1 MIRLELNENWRMRE
15 IGGDP
20 AAEYI
25 SAVVPGTVYTDLLR
39 EGRMEDPFWK
49 DNEDAALR
57 LMDQDYEYVTRFDCP
72 EELLACERVLL
83 HFDGVDT
90 IADVYLNGSLLG
102 SPCNMHR
109 IWEYEV
115 GGAGASRPS
124 LLKPQDNE
132 LRVIFHSPTKYIA
145 EKYAERPTK
154 GSEDAMDGFVHIR
167 KAHCMFGWDWGAHL
181 PDAGLFRPVSLI
193 GIGAARIDSV
203 YVTQEHIYG
212 NCAIDSSCKSTQE
225 QPASRI
231 KKQYGMEGAVSEKID
246 ACPAG
251 DVEKVRLHFD
261 ISMDLSADSGEKCA
275 AHFAGAADFAS
286 AVVRSAGAAK
296 PGSVA
301 VCSASAVEP
310 GSVAAG
316 STGVEESAS
325 ALEYEYRV
333 TVTGPDGRT
342 WSVTSASP
350 EVEAEIDEPKLWW
363 PNGYGEQNLYTVS
376 VELYE
381 IRKTKESASLSGEAA
396 GQEDDGQ
403 PGSDAAAEAFVKIL
417 LDTWTRCIGLRTMTM
432 HREKDQWGESFAC
445 QVNGVDIFA
454 MGADYIPEDHL
465 LGRVTPQ
472 TTRTLLEKAKWAN
485 FNSIRVWGGGYY
497 PDDWFYDACDELG
510 LVVWQDFMFA
520 CAVYDLTPE
529 FEANIREEF
538 ADNIKR
544 LRHHA
549 SLGLWCGNNEMESF
563 VDDRNSWVSK
573 PQEVRDYL
581 FMYERVIPEELA
593 KYDPQTFYWPS
604 SPSSGGSFDDPRDPN
619 RGDVHYWEV
628 WHGDKPFTEYRK
640 FFFRY
645 LSEFGFQS
653 FPAMKTIEQ
662 ISDDPADYNIFSY
675 IMERHQRNGSA
686 NGKIMNYMQQTYR
699 YPSDFQTV
707 LYASQLLQADGIR
720 YGVEHFRRNRG
731 RCMGAVYWQLN
742 DCWPVASWSSIDY
755 CGRLKALHYYAKRF
769 FAPLMIS
776 CEEQGLMTSGK
787 DLVRE
792 HFEFE
797 KSIRLNVANETMQDE
812 TVTVRW
818 ALRGPSAEIQKSGE
832 AVVLVPA
839 LTSVW
844 LDKIEFPDA
853 DIYRD
858 YISYEMEKD
867 GEIISDG
874 TVIFSYPKYFR
885 YEDPQ
890 LSCRVIGDEIEVT
903 ASAYAKSIEI
913 RNENEDLI
921 LIDNYF
927 DMNAGTKRVK
937 IQSGDVSKLRL
948 RSVYDIR

>member
-1 MIRLELNENWRMRE
+1 MVRLDLNENWKMRE
-15 IGGDP
+15 VSTEP
-20 AAEYI
+20 AIEFI
-25 SAVVPGTVYTDLLR
+25 PAVVPGSVYTDLLR

-49 DNEDAALR
+49 DNEDEALR
-57 LMDQDYEYVTRFDCP
+57 LMDKDYEYVTEFDCP
-72 EELLACERVLL
+72 DELRSCERVLL

-90 IADVYLNGSLLG
+90 IADVYLNGVLLG

-109 IWEYEV
+109 VWEYELK
-115 GGAGASRPS
+115 GADNGNGI
-124 LLKPQDNE
+124 LKAEGNE
-132 LRVIFHSPTKYIA
+132 LRVVFHSPTKYIA
-145 EKYAERPTK
+145 EKYAEHPTK
-154 GSEDAMDGFVHIR
+154 GTADAMDGFVHIR

-181 PDAGLFRPVSLI
+181 PDAGLFRPVSLL

-203 YVTQEHIYG
+203 YVTQEHIRKDG
-212 NCAIDSSCKSTQE
+212 ASGETTGVQH
-225 QPASRI
+225 PAL
-231 KKQYGMEGAVSEKID
+231 
-246 ACPAG
+246 AG
-251 DVEKVRLHFD
+251 TEVEKVRLHLD
-261 ISMDLSADSGEKCA
+261 IATELSGVCDACGSKNVAENTA
-275 AHFAGAADFAS
+275 RFAGADKESSS
-286 AVVRSAGAAK
+286 AF
-296 PGSVA
+296 
-301 VCSASAVEP
+301 
-310 GSVAAG
+310 
-316 STGVEESAS
+316 
-325 ALEYEYRV
+325 EYRV
-333 TVTGPDGRT
+333 TVTDPDGKAL
-342 WSVTSASP
+342 SVTASEP
-350 EVEAEIDEPKLWW
+350 FVEIEIDQPQLWW
-363 PNGYGEQNLYTVS
+363 PNGYGEQKLYTVS
-376 VELYE
+376 VELIE
-381 IRKTKESASLSGEAA
+381 KDCVCA
-396 GQEDDGQ
+396 GNAET
-403 PGSDAAAEAFVKIL
+403 DAAAGGVV
-417 LDTWTRCIGLRTMTM
+417 LDTWTRRIGLRTMTM

-445 QVNGVDIFA
+445 QVNGVDIFS

-472 TTRTLLEKAKWAN
+472 TTRTLLEKCKWAN
-485 FNSIRVWGGGYY
+485 YNAIRVWGGGYY
-497 PDDWFYDACDELG
+497 PEDWFYDACDELG

-529 FEANIREEF
+529 FEENIRAEF

-563 VDDRNSWVSK
+563 VAERNEWVSK

-604 SPSSGGSFDDPRDPN
+604 SPSSGGSFDDPQDPN
-619 RGDVHYWEV
+619 RGDVHYWQV

-640 FFFRY
+640 YYFRY

-653 FPAMKTIEQ
+653 FPTMKTIEQ

-675 IMERHQRNGSA
+675 IMEKHQRNGSA

-699 YPSDFQTV
+699 YPSDFKTV

-731 RCMGAVYWQLN
+731 RCMGAIYWQLN

-776 CEEQGLMTSGK
+776 CEEQGLVTSGK
-787 DLVRE
+787 ELVRE
-792 HFEFE
+792 HFDFE
-797 KSIRLNVANETMQDE
+797 KSIRLNVANETMHDE

-818 ALRGPSAEIQKSGE
+818 ALRDPSAKILRSGE
-832 AVVLVPA
+832 EEILVPA

-844 LDKIEFPDA
+844 LDKVEFPDA
-853 DIYRD
+853 DIYRE
-858 YISYEMEKD
+858 YISYELEKE
-867 GEIISDG
+867 GEIISEG
-874 TVIFSYPKYFR
+874 TVNFSYPKYFR

-890 LSCRVIGDEIEVT
+890 LTCRVIGDEIEVT
-903 ASAYAKSIEI
+903 ASAYAKSVEI
-913 RNENEDLI
+913 LNENEDLI
-921 LIDNYF
+921 LSDNYF

-937 IQSGDVSKLRL
+937 IESGDASKLRL

>member
-1 MIRLELNENWRMRE
+1 MIRQEIKDNWKLRE
-15 IGGDP
+15 TGTADFIP
-20 AAEYI
+20 
-25 SAVVPGTVYTDLLR
+25 AVVPGTVYTDLLR

-49 DNEDAALR
+49 DNEDQALR
-57 LMDQDYEYVTRFDCP
+57 LMDKDYEYVTEFDCP
-72 EELLACERVLL
+72 QELFACERVLL

-90 IADVYLNGSLLG
+90 IADVYLNGQLLG

-115 GGAGASRPS
+115 KGGLREY
-124 LLKPQDNE
+124 LKEDGNE
-132 LRVIFHSPTKYIA
+132 LRVVLHSPTKYIA
-145 EKYAERPTK
+145 EAYKERPTR
-154 GSEDAMDGFVHIR
+154 GTEDAMDGFVHIR

-181 PDAGLFRPVSLI
+181 PDAGLYRPVSLL
-193 GIGAARIDSV
+193 GISAARIDSV
-203 YVTQEHIYG
+203 YMTQEHRDGKVTLHADAEADYSQSVM
-212 NCAIDSSCKSTQE
+212 AD
-225 QPASRI
+225 AA
-231 KKQYGMEGAVSEKID
+231 KQEGA
-246 ACPAG
+246 A
-251 DVEKVRLHFD
+251 
-261 ISMDLSADSGEKCA
+261 
-275 AHFAGAADFAS
+275 FA
-286 AVVRSAGAAK
+286 
-296 PGSVA
+296 
-301 VCSASAVEP
+301 
-310 GSVAAG
+310 
-316 STGVEESAS
+316 
-325 ALEYEYRV
+325 YRM
-333 TVTGPDGRT
+333 TVTDPDGKSYIT
-342 WSVTSASP
+342 ECGASGKLELVISQP
-350 EVEAEIDEPKLWW
+350 QLWW

-376 VELYE
+376 VEMLE
-381 IRKTKESASLSGEAA
+381 RT
-396 GQEDDGQ
+396 D
-403 PGSDAAAEAFVKIL
+403 SDAEIV
-417 LDTWTRCIGLRTMTM
+417 LDSWTRRIGLRTMTM
-432 HREKDQWGESFAC
+432 HREKDEWGESFAC

-497 PDDWFYDACDELG
+497 PEDWFYDTCDELG

-529 FEANIREEF
+529 FEENIRAEF

-563 VDDRNSWVSK
+563 VAERNSWVTK

-604 SPSSGGSFDDPRDPN
+604 SPSSGGCFDDPQDPN
-619 RGDVHYWEV
+619 RGDVHYWQV

-640 FFFRY
+640 YYFRY

-653 FPAMKTIEQ
+653 FPAMKTIER

-769 FAPLMIS
+769 FAPLMLS
-776 CEEQGLMTSGK
+776 CEEQGLVTSGK

-797 KSIRLNVANETMQDE
+797 KSIRLNVANESMQDAD
-812 TVTVRW
+812 VIVRW
-818 ALRGPSAEIQKSGE
+818 ALRDPSAKILQSGE
-832 AVVLVPA
+832 NQITVPA

-844 LDKIEFPDA
+844 LDKVEFPDA
-853 DIYRD
+853 DIYRE
-858 YISYEMEKD
+858 YISYELEKD
-867 GEIISDG
+867 GAVISSG
-874 TVIFSYPKYFR
+874 TVNFSYPKYFR

-890 LSCRVIGDEIEVT
+890 LTCRVIGDEIEVT
-903 ASAYAKSIEI
+903 ASAYAKSVEI

-921 LIDNYF
+921 LSDNYF

-937 IQSGDVSKLRL
+937 IESGDVSKLRL